1 MNSTIFKA
9 ASHILSGV
17 MLVFSVYLLLRG
29 HNNPG
34 GGFIAGLIGVIGFAL
49 LMLSHSPAYVY
60 QRLVVRPA
68 IIASIGMSLSIIA
81 GTLSLFVGKPFLT
94 GLWLKGTALGSP
106 LLFDVGIYLVV
117 FGSVLSILLH
127 LEQEL
132 S

>member
-9 ASHILSGV
+9 ASHILSGL

-49 LMLSHSPAYVY
+49 LMLSHTPAYVY
-60 QRLVVRPA
+60 RRLVISPA
-68 IIASIGMSLSIIA
+68 IIAGCGMSLSMA
-81 GTLSLFVGKPFLT
+81 TGVVPLFFGQPFLT
-94 GLWLKGTALGSP
+94 GLWLPETAIGSP

-127 LEQEL
+127 VEQEL